1 MELGNMFFGNS
12 RGEFKVNR
20 DWQDEFVEFLNA
32 AGFDSYGGIN
42 SESLTESLFKNE
54 MLYFENDTFTVMR
67 YYWGEDEEI
76 SELPNFIYK
85 PLGFKLNWYKYPL
98 RDSYMNQDISFD
110 EFKSIL
116 SNCLNSLVN
125 TL

>member
-67 YYWGEDEEI
+67 YY
-76 SELPNFIYK
+76 
-85 PLGFKLNWYKYPL
+85 
-98 RDSYMNQDISFD
+98 
-110 EFKSIL
+110 
-116 SNCLNSLVN
+116 
-125 TL
+125 